1 MTKRIEPTCLQY
13 DDLSRVCR
21 LVEERAG
28 RRVEATLELLRQAGF
43 EPYWRRV
50 VWTGGIG
57 SYRWMPR
64 RRRYRIL
71 VAATKSGVSTST
83 IKQIP
88 VMPGVVDTILIP
100 GKRRGF
106 RYGWCVEC

>member
-1 MTKRIEPTCLQY
+1 MTKPLTPSELQGSALF
-13 DDLSRVCR
+13 DICR
-21 LVEERAG
+21 LVEQRAG
-28 RRVEATLELLRQAGF
+28 RRVETTLELLRAAGYD
-43 EPYWRRV
+43 PQWRRV
-50 VWTGGIG
+50 VWTGGVG

-71 VAATKSGVSTST
+71 VAATKSGLSRPTVKRLP
-83 IKQIP
+83 I
-88 VMPGVVDTILIP
+88 MPGVVDTILIS

>member
-1 MTKRIEPTCLQY
+1 MTKRIEPTSLQS
-13 DDLSRVCR
+13 DTLSAVCA

-28 RRVEATLELLRQAGF
+28 RRVETTLDLLRAAGY
-43 EPYWRRV
+43 EPHWRRV
-50 VWTGGIG
+50 VWTGGVG

-64 RRRYRIL
+64 RRRYRVL
-71 VAATKSGVSTST
+71 VAATKSGLTNPTV
-83 IKQIP
+83 KQLP
-88 VMPGVVDTILIP
+88 VMPGVIDTILIP

>member
-1 MTKRIEPTCLQY
+1 MTKRSEPTCLQY
-13 DDLSRVCR
+13 DTLSRVCR

-28 RRVEATLELLRQAGF
+28 RRVETTLDLLRQAGF

-50 VWTGGIG
+50 VWTGGVG

-64 RRRYRIL
+64 RRRYRVL

-83 IKQIP
+83 VKQIP